1 MLYLNW
7 SNEIKSSK
15 KILFVNISN
24 YYEYINMIKFDFF
37 CCFWWLDYNY
47 AWIYEQEKKSS
58 FYLYFLLFF
67 IIIKFGHL
75 IKIYEL
81 LLFSLF
87 FSFF

>member
-7 SNEIKSSK
+7 SNEIKKSQSK

-58 FYLYFLLFF
+58 FIYIFYYFL
-67 IIIKFGHL
+67 
-75 IKIYEL
+75 
-81 LLFSLF
+81 
-87 FSFF
+87 